1 MAKSIIKH
9 GVVIGTG
16 AALNVELGWVPNSV
30 ELFNVTDNDIITQT
44 FLDWILPFT
53 SGGVVEIVAGM
64 DIKGATS
71 NATGRVK
78 QVVASAATW
87 SAGTA
92 AGILVLDADY
102 LVGTFGSENIYV
114 TSDVVTGIDD
124 ATVTANV
131 NHTIASGA
139 STLAAATTTSAM
151 SRYEGVVA
159 ANAKGFT
166 IGSVIS
172 ESGKV
177 LRYRAFR
184 DDA

>member
-1 MAKSIIKH
+1 MKSIIRH

-16 AALNVELGWVPNSV
+16 AALNVELGFVPNSV
-30 ELFNVTDNDIITQT
+30 ELFNVSDNDIITQA

-53 SGGVVEIVAGM
+53 SGGTTEILSGM

-71 NATGRVK
+71 NATARVK
-78 QVVASAATW
+78 QVVASATTW

-92 AGILVLDADY
+92 AGILVLDADS
-102 LVGTFGSENIYV
+102 LVGTFGAENIYV
-114 TSDVVTGIDD
+114 TSDVVSGIDD

-131 NHTIASGA
+131 VHNIASGA
-139 STLAAATTTSAM
+139 STLAAATTTSAI
-151 SRYEGVVA
+151 SRYEGA
-159 ANAKGFT
+159 FGTNSKGFT

>member
-1 MAKSIIKH
+1 MKSIIRH

-16 AALNVELGWVPNSV
+16 AAINVELGWVPNSV
-30 ELFNVTDNDIITQT
+30 ALYNVTDNDIITET
-44 FLDWILPFT
+44 FFDWILPFS
-53 SGGVVEIVAGM
+53 SGGTVEILAGA

-71 NATGRVK
+71 NATARVK
-78 QVVASAATW
+78 QVVASATTW

-92 AGILVLDADY
+92 AGVLVLDPEY
-102 LVGTFGSENIYV
+102 LVGTFQSENIYV
-114 TSDVVTGIDD
+114 TSDQVSGIDD

-131 NHTIASGA
+131 NHTMASGA
-139 STLAAATTTSAM
+139 STLAAAVTTSAM
-151 SRYEGVVA
+151 SRYEGAVA
-159 ANAKGFT
+159 SNAKGFT

-177 LRYRAFR
+177 LRYRALR

>member
-1 MAKSIIKH
+1 MTKSIIRH

-16 AALNVELGWVPNSV
+16 AALNIELGWVPNSV
-30 ELFNVTDNDIITQT
+30 ELFNVTDGDIITQT

-71 NATGRVK
+71 NATARVK
-78 QVVASAATW
+78 QVVASATTW

-92 AGILVLDADY
+92 TGLLVLDADY
-102 LVGTFGSENIYV
+102 LVGTFASENIYV
-114 TSDVVTGIDD
+114 TSDVIAGIDD

-131 NHTIASGA
+131 NHTMNSGA
-139 STLAAATTTSAM
+139 STLAIATTTSAI
-151 SRYEGVVA
+151 SRLDGTSGLVG
-159 ANAKGFT
+159 KGFT

-172 ESGKV
+172 EAGKV
-177 LRYRAFR
+177 LRWRAFR